1 MRYWLFGFALFLSIG
16 CVENNDSGLVGD
28 SVNEDTILQSG
39 PDTLQSPEITVIT
52 YRNDTVPGVELTGWG
67 FDLYKNGKR
76 FIHQPTVPVVRGNSG
91 FATEDQAQRAGQLV
105 SEKIRSGVMPPSLD
119 ESDLK
124 ALGIHLP

>member
-1 MRYWLFGFALFLSIG
+1 MRYWLFGFVLCLSIG
-16 CVENNDSGLVGD
+16 CVEKNDSGLVGD
-28 SVNEDTILQSG
+28 SVIKDSLLQSG